1 VLSNSTTLQC
11 YSKFYVAGLNGGIPV
26 SANEKTPFSRTGDP
40 GGGSASKKPY
50 KLGSMQGS
58 GLFDYQPFN
67 VNATISVPPTASYSG
82 AYVPIQYSS
91 KNTSGKLL
99 NPLIVVEGYDV
110 SSVAPDIASQYE
122 MADFISAIDAQ
133 NTGPYD
139 FNTQLDETGQYD
151 LVFVTFY
158 NGTDDI
164 TRNAAL
170 LEYVIGQVN
179 TLKAAAGSTRQ
190 NVVMGMS
197 MGGLVARYALADMT
211 KKGLSTGT
219 SLLITHDSPHEGAN
233 VPLGLQYLIEMLGG
247 VHFFGYTISNVYPQ
261 YNESLNLLNQPAT
274 QQMLLYCATG
284 ANTFANNSF
293 LSGAYRTMITFS
305 PSGPQPTYQV
315 VATSL
320 GSQCGRALFAPYT
333 HLINIQTNNFLFLF
347 PIVSYKLLLNAQA
360 YAMPSTG
367 STNTIASVNYGSKFK
382 LFGLITIAKQIY
394 SNSAAAPGT
403 QLPVDGAPGATNAS
417 LYSVNVPSISPI
429 FLLIPA
435 GIIDVWGYVSASSS
449 GPPPSFCFVPAASAL
464 DASPFNTA
472 VFSQPFIDGINPNY
486 PSTTK
491 SFIAQEAFTSGSSTS
506 YNNTHIRFT
515 ARNSQ
520 WLFDEMQ
527 GIANTI
533 NCTSECSLGLA
544 ISGPAAFCS
553 SATYTLNV
561 PSTASI
567 SWIPSPTGFVS
578 LVPSGNSVAATRTGQ
593 GPLTLTASLNS
604 CATASLSISTEAT
617 STVTANMSGSC
628 VGGVQDWLLSATAD
642 MPGTN
647 TNWQWTSNAN
657 SGITFA
663 NPNAPSTAA
672 YVTKG
677 GGADVTYKDQC
688 GDISLQN
695 GATIYAQCGGEF
707 VVAPNP
713 ASSTVTV
720 SMAPQLAAAS
730 PNTSISQINVYDN
743 SGNLRKTSL
752 FSLVQSASIDV
763 SSLPIGFYVIEI
775 KDNAHYVERQKLQ
788 ILK

>member
-1 VLSNSTTLQC
+1 M
-11 YSKFYVAGLNGGIPV
+11 A
-26 SANEKTPFSRTGDP
+26 ANEKAIFPRTGNA
-40 GGGSASKKPY
+40 GGVCALHQPY
-50 KLGSMQGS
+50 KLGSMGVS

-67 VNATISVPPTASYSG
+67 VNSVISVPATVNYDG

-99 NPLIVVEGYDV
+99 NPLIVVEGFDV
-110 SSVAPDIASQYE
+110 SSVAPDIASPYE
-122 MADFISAIDAQ
+122 MADFVQAINDQVTA
-133 NTGPYD
+133 PYG
-139 FNTQLDETGQYD
+139 FNTQLDEVGEYD

-158 NGTDDI
+158 DGTDDI

-179 TLKAAAGSTRQ
+179 TLKAAAGSTTQ

-219 SLLITHDSPHEGAN
+219 RLLITHDSPHEGAN

-247 VHFFGYTISNVYPQ
+247 VHFFGYNISNVYPQ
-261 YNESLNLLNQPAT
+261 YNESINLLNQPAT

-284 ANTFANNSF
+284 PNTFANNSF

-305 PSGPQPTYQV
+305 PSGPQPAYQV

-320 GSQCGRALFAPYT
+320 GSQCAHALFAPYT
-333 HLINIQTNNFLFLF
+333 QLINIKTNDFLFQF
-347 PIVSYKLLLNAQA
+347 PILSYKLLLNAQA

-367 STNTIASVNYGSKFK
+367 STNTIASVNYQSKFK

-403 QLPVDGAPGATNAS
+403 QLPVDGAPGATNS
-417 LYSVNVPSISPI
+417 GLYNVNIPSISPI
-429 FLLIPA
+429 LLPVPL

-449 GPPPSFCFVPAASAL
+449 GPPPSFCFVPTASAL

-472 VFSQPFIDGINPNY
+472 VFSQAFIDGINPDY
-486 PSTTK
+486 PSTMK
-491 SFIAQEAFTSGSSTS
+491 SFIAQEAFTSGSGTS
-506 YNNTHIRFT
+506 YNNAHILFT

-561 PSTASI
+561 PSTTAI
-567 SWIPSPTGFVS
+567 TWTPSPTGYVS
-578 LVPSGNSVAATRTGQ
+578 LAPSGNSVTATRTAQ
-593 GPLTLTASLNS
+593 GPLILTASLNS
-604 CATASLSISTEAT
+604 CATASLNISTQAT

-628 VGGVQDWLLSATAD
+628 VNGVQDWLLSATPD

-647 TNWQWTSNAN
+647 TNWQWTANAN
-657 SGITFA
+657 SGITFSS
-663 NPNAPSTAA
+663 PNSPYTTA

-677 GGADVTYKDQC
+677 GGADVTYKDEC
-688 GDISLQN
+688 GDISVPG
-695 GATIYAQCGGEF
+695 GATIYSQCGGEY

-713 ASSTVTV
+713 TSSTVMV
-720 SMAPQLAAAS
+720 SVSSQAGAS
-730 PNTSISQINVYDN
+730 ANTSISQVNIYDN
-743 SGNLRKTSL
+743 SGVLRKTSNYN
-752 FSLVQSASIDV
+752 LVQSVRIDV
-763 SSLPIGFYVIEI
+763 SNLPTGFYVIEI
-775 KDNAHYVERQKLQ
+775 RDGTQYAERQKLQ
-788 ILK
+788 ILR